1 MRHPNGPGNVM
12 ITAVFTR
19 QDVQHV
25 SDVRLIALAKLHAWR
40 GDSRYEY
47 GVARMKGIVAACEE
61 IIARGPEDLRH
72 IIEHVSSAEAIQ
84 HDLRLSV
91 FGQRG

>member
-1 MRHPNGPGNVM
+1 M
-12 ITAVFTR
+12 TAVVFTR

-25 SDVRLIALAKLHAWR
+25 SDLRLIALAKLAAWR

-61 IIARGPEDLRH
+61 IIGHGPEDLRH
-72 IIEHVSSAEAIQ
+72 ITEHVPSAEAIQ
-84 HDLRLSV
+84 HDLRMSV
-91 FGQRG
+91 FGRRG

>member
-1 MRHPNGPGNVM
+1 MSL
-12 ITAVFTR
+12 AVTFTR

-25 SDVRLIALAKLHAWR
+25 SDLRLIALAKLHAWR

-47 GVARMKGIVAACEE
+47 GVSRMKGIVAACEE

-72 IIEHVSSAEAIQ
+72 ITEHVPSASAIQ
-84 HDLRLSV
+84 HELRKSV
-91 FGQRG
+91 FGNRGSLGLDG